1 MLQLSPTIQIMI
13 LVIVP
18 IQFSFGN
25 QHQILVSQLQLHQL
39 VNITQETMFS
49 LTALQTVQLAI
60 FQYMI
65 LVVFVKHV

>member
-1 MLQLSPTIQIMI
+1 MI